1 MSNLPI
7 TMLFSSDILSLSD
20 ISDTIKREYLD
31 ILDNY
36 KKRIFRNF
44 RITKKIWEIWE
55 TYKKRIFRN
64 FRSL

>member
-1 MSNLPI
+1 
-7 TMLFSSDILSLSD
+7 MLFSSDILSLSD

-44 RITKKIWEIWE
+44 RSTKKIWEIWE

>member
-1 MSNLPI
+1 VYYIII
-7 TMLFSSDILSLSD
+7 TI
-20 ISDTIKREYLD
+20 ITYYKKGILD

-44 RITKKIWEIWE
+44 RSTKKIWEIWE